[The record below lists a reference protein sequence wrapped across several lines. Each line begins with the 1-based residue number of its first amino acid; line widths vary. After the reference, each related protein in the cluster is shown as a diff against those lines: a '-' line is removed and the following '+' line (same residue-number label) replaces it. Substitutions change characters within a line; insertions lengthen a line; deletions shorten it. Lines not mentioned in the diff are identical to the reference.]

1 MKLKG
6 KKKPLRRIRIFT
18 AWCAAIGTVLGAS
31 FIACASPEFAYPPE
45 KWETLRDNVME
56 YGELA
61 DLSRIHIYSP
71 SAPSIARRAAISLRI

>member
-31 FIACASPEFAYPPE
+31 FTACASPEFAYPPE
-45 KWETLRDNVME
+45 KWGTLRDNVME

-61 DLSRIHIYSP
+61 DLIHEYNATVINNRQEYDEY
-71 SAPSIARRAAISLRI
+71 R